1 MLKNTMKKIIKSYK
15 AVELSELE
23 GKTKPTIYNNG
34 GLYVPISIPSKRSQK
49 WYSIRYIKKSDLD
62 DYFSSVQ
69 KLIRDYYSWKKNVLD
84 FIVADMKS
92 TEEIVKRMLDLNE
105 EFWKLAKWDLEKEK
119 TVLEWVY
126 SDIHWCGWDSSEKYM
141 YFWITA

>member
-34 GLYVPISIPSKRSQK
+34 GQYVPISIPSKRSQK
-49 WYSIRYIKKSDLD
+49 GYSIRYIKKSDLD
-62 DYFSSVQ
+62 EYFMSIYD
-69 KLIRDYYSWKKNVLD
+69 LIRHYYNGKKSVLD
-84 FIVADMKS
+84 FIVAETNSSEDN
-92 TEEIVKRMLDLNE
+92 VQRMLNLNE
-105 EFWKLAKWDLEKEK
+105 EFWELAKWDLEKEK

>member
-1 MLKNTMKKIIKSYK
+1 MKKIIKSYK

-34 GLYVPISIPSKRSQK
+34 GQYVPISIPSKRSQK
-49 WYSIRYIKKSDLD
+49 GYSIRYIRKSDLD
-62 DYFSSVQ
+62 EYFSSVQ

-92 TEEIVKRMLDLNE
+92 TEEIVKKSLDLNT
-105 EFWKLAKWDLEKEK
+105 EFRSLAKWDLEKEK
-119 TVLEWVY
+119 TVLEWVN

-141 YFWITA
+141 YFWISA